1 MLFLVKTTV
10 HIRICVYFTVGRW
23 MQKQKK
29 LVSLKC
35 KRRKWAMHITA
46 HLRYGCHFLGMALFR
61 TV

>member
-1 MLFLVKTTV
+1 LDAKT
-10 HIRICVYFTVGRW
+10 
-23 MQKQKK
+23 KKK